1 MDIWGICPGRYT
13 KKNRLNT
20 KMMDDAL
27 AELPPLEG
35 IVAENIRPEYGQQYR
50 KMAATQKK
58 VDRPAVIKAQYEAPQ
73 AGRQEVILLGSA
85 GQRVITAGE
94 ILCIAGLAA
103 GLKTTQ
109 KNEYNITVLRGP
121 SISELILSPEEIDYT
136 GIDIPSVVVALDQE
150 GVDRR
155 RDLFRHLAKDTLVIQ
170 IGGTTIPA
178 SKARIHLVDLKGQ
191 GIKGMDRA
199 LASLAVLAKLKRVI
213 RPEMLEAALKVRFKG
228 KALKS
233 SLELIN
239 RVEIGHRG

>member
-1 MDIWGICPGRYT
+1 
-13 KKNRLNT
+13 
-20 KMMDDAL
+20 
-27 AELPPLEG
+27 
-35 IVAENIRPEYGQQYR
+35 
-50 KMAATQKK
+50 
-58 VDRPAVIKAQYEAPQ
+58 
-73 AGRQEVILLGSA
+73 
-85 GQRVITAGE
+85 
-94 ILCIAGLAA
+94 
-103 GLKTTQ
+103 
-109 KNEYNITVLRGP
+109 VLRGP